1 MHWPFRQALQAKKD
15 DSPRRGVVV
24 DRATNLT
31 AKRVRGIQANF
42 RHCATIVGKISRCLS
57 DVVPPANASQLSA
70 SGRHSAA
77 LRRRAYLLLCLYVVR
92 EFAAPPRISSP
103 LAGETFA
110 SWLGR

>member
-1 MHWPFRQALQAKKD
+1 VLLALPASTAGEKD

-24 DRATNLT
+24 DRAANLT
-31 AKRVRGIQANF
+31 AKRVRSLANL
-42 RHCATIVGKISRCLS
+42 RHCAAIVGKVSRCLS

-77 LRRRAYLLLCLYVVR
+77 LRRRAYLPFMSVR
-92 EFAAPPRISSP
+92 CPRIRCASEFFSSP